1 MTQVGKLISV
11 LGTIKKEFMFLNLF
25 IIYLVLVYHN
35 MLIVY
40 RNNNNNLQY
49 FVEGESA
56 SSL

>member
-1 MTQVGKLISV
+1 MTQAGKLISV

-35 MLIVY
+35 MFIFY
-40 RNNNNNLQY
+40 RNNNNNIQY

>member
-1 MTQVGKLISV
+1 MGKLINV
-11 LGTIKKEFMFLNLF
+11 LGTIKKQFMFLNLF

-35 MLIVY
+35 MLIIY
-40 RNNNNNLQY
+40 RNNNNDIQY